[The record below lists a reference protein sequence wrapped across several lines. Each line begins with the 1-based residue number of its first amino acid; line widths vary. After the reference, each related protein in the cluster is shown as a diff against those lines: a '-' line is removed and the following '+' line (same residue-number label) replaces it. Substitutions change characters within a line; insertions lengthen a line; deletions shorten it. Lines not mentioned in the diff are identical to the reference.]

1 VRHLTLAA
9 ALALGAATAQAST
22 WSFSYTGAT
31 SADAPFTLSSID
43 GQFMADDLDG
53 NGLIQLGEVQ
63 HLDFFGYQM
72 APSVDMGMPGAP
84 PGSAM
89 SALTSF
95 QFNIGSQALDFTG
108 YAGAWHDAYQKTATA
123 LIYDTGIGLFTFD
136 LSHAQL
142 SVNLIDGTSA
152 IQANPLPV
160 PEPGTWALMAGG
172 LGLLAWRRRAS
183 ANQRCL

>member
-1 VRHLTLAA
+1 VRYLTIAA
-9 ALALGAATAQAST
+9 ALAVGAATAQAST

-31 SADAPFTLSSID
+31 SNDAPFTLSSID
-43 GQFMADDLDG
+43 GQFTADDLDG

-84 PGSAM
+84 PGAAM

-95 QFNIGSQALDFTG
+95 QFTIGSQALDFTG
-108 YAGAWHDAYQKTATA
+108 HAGAWHDSYEKTATS
-123 LIYDTGIGLFTFD
+123 LLYFTGIGNFTFD
-136 LSHAQL
+136 LANAQL
-142 SVNLIDGTSA
+142 AVNLVDGTSA
-152 IQANPLPV
+152 IQAAPV

-172 LGLLAWRRRAS
+172 LALLTWRRRS
-183 ANQRCL
+183 SRQ